1 MEFVDRQIT
10 CVDCGQPFVFT
21 AGEQEFYQRKGFREE
36 PKRCK
41 VCREARKAKRT
52 GQMPEPGRTDDYG
65 DDFGNRQPSYRDA
78 APPRR
83 GGGGA
88 GAGGGGAPREMFDAV
103 CAQCGAETKVPFRP
117 TPGRPVYCRDCYSTR
132 RVGM

>member
-41 VCREARKAKRT
+41 VCREARKAKRSGGFPDAGQT
-52 GQMPEPGRTDDYG
+52 GGGGGRGDDMGDDYG
-65 DDFGNRQPSYRDA
+65 NRA
-78 APPRR
+78 M

-88 GAGGGGAPREMFDAV
+88 PRRGGAPREMFDAV
-103 CAQCGAETKVPFRP
+103 CAQCGVETKVPFKP
-117 TPGRPVYCRDCYSTR
+117 TPGRPVYCRDCYSSR
-132 RVGM
+132 RVGA